1 MSDKEKFDIEK
12 YKEEQKKRLAKMG
25 TKAWLAETEKE
36 VKKAKED
43 IERLLAEKEL
53 DEQTEKTRKLLEKQS
68 ALLDLQIKETNTELE
83 IAEYKKKAKLPKT
96 TVEERLKII
105 HNVQA
110 EILNKRRELEVQR
123 TGNDPEPKF
132 LGKSEDGKES
142 IIESYSVCW
151 NCKKVFK
158 TFKNAIFCSEKCRFD
173 FVSKHQKQKPLIQ
186 EEWLERDC
194 GSWDWERIGSYQD
207 ETGQHGI
214 FRRVF
219 K

>member
-1 MSDKEKFDIEK
+1 MSEDEEILKEAEAV
-12 YKEEQKKRLAKMG
+12 KKDLAKLKDECLKMQ
-25 TKAWLAETEKE
+25 KDVQDK
-36 VKKAKED
+36 
-43 IERLLAEKEL
+43 IAEKEL
-53 DEQTEKTRKLLEKQS
+53 DEEIEKQKVLLEKQS
-68 ALLDLQIKETNTELE
+68 KLLDLQIQETKTELS
-83 IAEYKKKAKLPKT
+83 IAEYKKKARLPKT

-123 TGNDPEPKF
+123 TGNDPEPR
-132 LGKSEDGKES
+132 LLGKES
-142 IIESYSVCW
+142 VVEQYKTCW
-151 NCKKVFK
+151 NCRKVFV

-173 FVSKHQKQKPLIQ
+173 FVSKHQNKRPLVQ
-186 EEWLERDC
+186 EEFAERN
-194 GSWDWERIGSYQD
+194 SELWNWSRIGNYED